1 MKIRAV
7 LISSLRRTLAFSFIR
22 NFDLALKVM
31 DDMISISLNNKQKTL
46 YSLKQLHRIIEISKF
61 KAFNTCY
68 INDLIKYSES
78 QISEGEIKFL
88 STKALGVIGNIN
100 KKMLGF
106 DLEEVDQMALEY
118 KANLN

>member
-1 MKIRAV
+1 M
-7 LISSLRRTLAFSFIR
+7 
-22 NFDLALKVM
+22 
-31 DDMISISLNNKQKTL
+31 
-46 YSLKQLHRIIEISKF
+46 
-61 KAFNTCY
+61 FNTCY
-68 INDLIKYSES
+68 INDLIKYTEN

-88 STKALGVIGNIN
+88 SSKALGIVGNMN